1 MKKLFLSFI
10 ALVSAMT
17 MSAQTTADV
26 TLRLESESGSVSEM
40 YLFAGPDLVTTPER
54 GSFMVNASNPEDIN
68 IYAVDPTTNGKY
80 SSYGNGTLVN
90 IPVEIITSKEVAAK
104 QNYTIKFEVFEDAE
118 VLKLKDLVT
127 GAETDIVNGDSY
139 NFSVTAGNAP
149 SYVEGS
155 YSVIA
160 NRFVINYVAPVTTVT
175 TNAYGFA
182 SFSYTEDLK
191 LATAGAK
198 LYTGAISGEALDMT
212 EVDYVKAGEGVIVKG
227 AANTTYNLV
236 EGTGTSVYGVNA
248 LIASANWTAAT
259 EDAYFLVGN
268 EFKKYT
274 GTEAVPAGKAY
285 LIYTTTG
292 GANPAPARIVM
303 RFNTTTAVENV
314 EEEAVQPVKFIE
326 NGEIFIRRGN
336 EVYNLQGQ
344 LVK

>member
-1 MKKLFLSFI
+1 MKKMFISVI
-10 ALVSAMT
+10 ALAMSVMAMAT
-17 MSAQTTADV
+17 ETAYVQIKLTGATGGASSVYLTEDDAYTNAYEAGADV
-26 TLRLESESGSVSEM
+26 EQMMSQSNSKSVLMYGFVGATPCSDVVAANLDGLVLGFATNQVDDHYTLKFIDFEGRTLKL
-40 YLFAGPDLVTTPER
+40 YDLVTNTETVITDGGTYDFTVEAAQVGR
-54 GSFMVNASNPEDIN
+54 HQIN
-68 IYAVDPTTNGKY
+68 D
-80 SSYGNGTLVN
+80 
-90 IPVEIITSKEVAAK
+90 
-104 QNYTIKFEVFEDAE
+104 
-118 VLKLKDLVT
+118 
-127 GAETDIVNGDSY
+127 
-139 NFSVTAGNAP
+139 
-149 SYVEGS
+149 
-155 YSVIA
+155 
-160 NRFVINYVAPVTTVT
+160 RFVINYVAPVVVTTVT

-191 LATAGAK
+191 LASAGAQ

-236 EGTGTSVYGVNA
+236 AGTGSSVYGANA

-259 EDAYFLVGN
+259 EDAYFLVGD

-285 LIYTTTG
+285 LIYTAG
-292 GANPAPARIVM
+292 GANPAPRRIVM

-314 EEEAVQPVKFIE
+314 ETEAVQPVKFIE

>member
-1 MKKLFLSFI
+1 MKKFYIFAM
-10 ALVSAMT
+10 ALVVSAFAIAADPAYVEIELT
-17 MSAQTTADV
+17 GATGGSSSVYLYEDNGYTNAYESGADV
-26 TLRLESESGSVSEM
+26 EKFMSFSNSKSVLLYGLVDSYKCEDVVTNNLDGQVLGFATNQVDANYTLKFIDLEGRTLKL
-40 YLFAGPDLVTTPER
+40 YDLVTNTETVITDGGTYDFTVEAAQVGR
-54 GSFMVNASNPEDIN
+54 HQIN
-68 IYAVDPTTNGKY
+68 D
-80 SSYGNGTLVN
+80 
-90 IPVEIITSKEVAAK
+90 
-104 QNYTIKFEVFEDAE
+104 
-118 VLKLKDLVT
+118 
-127 GAETDIVNGDSY
+127 
-139 NFSVTAGNAP
+139 
-149 SYVEGS
+149 
-155 YSVIA
+155 
-160 NRFVINYVAPVTTVT
+160 RFVINYVAPVVVTTVT

-236 EGTGTSVYGVNA
+236 AGTGSSVYGANA

-303 RFNTTTAVENV
+303 RFNTTTSVENV
-314 EEEAVQPVKFIE
+314 ETEAVQPVKFIE

>member
-1 MKKLFLSFI
+1 MKKVFGFFA
-10 ALVSAMT
+10 ALVCSASLM
-17 MSAQTTADV
+17 AANTANFV
-26 TLRLESESGSVSEM
+26 IYVESQDNDE
-40 YLFAGPDLVTTPER
+40 
-54 GSFMVNASNPEDIN
+54 
-68 IYAVDPTTNGKY
+68 IYN
-80 SSYGNGTLVN
+80 
-90 IPVEIITSKEVAAK
+90 EFVAAENADFSAAYENLK
-104 QNYTIKFEVFEDAE
+104 DAE
-118 VLKLKDLVT
+118 VMAD
-127 GAETDIVNGDSY
+127 AN
-139 NFSVTAGNAP
+139 NP
-149 SYVEGS
+149 SLYGYVEGRKCG
-155 YSVIA
+155 VIA
-160 NRFVINYVAPVTTVT
+160 TNNLDGTLLTLETVGETDYDISFYGVAGTTYYLIDLVSGASVQIAEGNTLEVRGVAANSTLADRFMISTNAVATVTTVT
-175 TNAYGFA
+175 TNAYGYA

-191 LATAGAK
+191 LASAGAK
-198 LYTGAISGEALDMT
+198 LYTGTISGETLNMT

-236 EGTGTSVYGVNA
+236 EGTGSSVYGANA
-248 LIASANWTAAT
+248 LIASANWTVST

-303 RFNTTTAVENV
+303 RFNTTTSVENV
-314 EEEAVQPVKFIE
+314 ETEAVQPVKFIE

>member
-1 MKKLFLSFI
+1 MKKFILS
-10 ALVSAMT
+10 ALSLMMALT
-17 MSAQTTADV
+17 MSAITYQAQVSITLDDGTYLPALVVGESSDLAAGVNNGYAGEIQNLDEMPLAIYAIYGGVKYSTFSTKSYTNLPVGIKTTEATTYHLYFDDV
-26 TLRLESESGSVSEM
+26 TGTVNLYDKKTGAPV
-40 YLFAGPDLVTTPER
+40 PVTEGGDYEFTI
-54 GSFMVNASNPEDIN
+54 SNEEKNSLLNDRFYIN
-68 IYAVDPTTNGKY
+68 YDPTAY
-80 SSYGNGTLVN
+80 
-90 IPVEIITSKEVAAK
+90 
-104 QNYTIKFEVFEDAE
+104 
-118 VLKLKDLVT
+118 
-127 GAETDIVNGDSY
+127 
-139 NFSVTAGNAP
+139 
-149 SYVEGS
+149 
-155 YSVIA
+155 
-160 NRFVINYVAPVTTVT
+160 VTTVT
-175 TNAYGFA
+175 TNAYGYA

-236 EGTGTSVYGVNA
+236 AGTGTSVYGANA

-274 GTEAVPAGKAY
+274 GTEDVPAGKAY
-285 LIYTTTG
+285 LIYTAG
-292 GANPAPARIVM
+292 GANPAPRRIVM
-303 RFNTTTAVENV
+303 RFNNTTAVEDV
-314 EEEAVQPVKFIE
+314 ETEAVQPVKFIE